1 MKPFNV
7 FPIAL
12 GLLTLSLVIPG
23 ALAQDAIITDR
34 PDFTE
39 SGVSVPKG
47 KVQIEGGFELVDYG
61 NISFLSLPET
71 LVRIGIKNGV
81 ELRVGVPSYED
92 RESVSGI
99 GDLTVGAKFEIDGLL
114 DGWQTAAIA
123 TLELPTGEDDIG
135 NDHLSAEAILAGGTE
150 LNEIYSFGSQV
161 LVALSSSDH
170 GTDLEIGGTV
180 VVSRPVTESLGSFL
194 ELAALIQDF
203 GKMELLLHGGLAY
216 LVQNNLQLDV
226 HIAVG
231 LTAESPDMIFGAG
244 LSVIL

>member
-1 MKPFNV
+1 MKSFNV

-47 KVQIEGGFELVDYG
+47 KVQIEGGFELTDYG

-99 GDLTVGAKFEIDGLL
+99 GDLTGGAKFEIDSLI

-123 TLELPTGEDDIG
+123 TLELPTGEEDIG
-135 NDHLSAEAILAGGTE
+135 GDHLSAEAIFAGGTE
-150 LNEIYSFGSQV
+150 LNEIYS
-161 LVALSSSDH
+161 
-170 GTDLEIGGTV
+170 
-180 VVSRPVTESLGSFL
+180 
-194 ELAALIQDF
+194 
-203 GKMELLLHGGLAY
+203 
-216 LVQNNLQLDV
+216 
-226 HIAVG
+226 
-231 LTAESPDMIFGAG
+231 
-244 LSVIL
+244 